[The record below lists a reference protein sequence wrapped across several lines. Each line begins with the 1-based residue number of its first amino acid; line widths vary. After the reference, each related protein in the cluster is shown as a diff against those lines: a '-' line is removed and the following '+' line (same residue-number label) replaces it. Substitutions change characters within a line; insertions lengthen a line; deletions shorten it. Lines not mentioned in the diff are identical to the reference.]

1 MENKRFKAVIAT
13 DGVATMLVY
22 NGKAYGDFIT
32 GVEFKHFAC
41 ETPDI
46 NIISD
51 KEPLPPEGTLDMS
64 TFRKFLEHV
73 MTDDE

>member
-1 MENKRFKAVIAT
+1 MEKKRFKAVIVT
-13 DGVATMLVY
+13 DGLETMLVY

-32 GVEFKHFAC
+32 GVEFKHLAC
-41 ETPDI
+41 ETPEI

-73 MTDDE
+73 MMDDE